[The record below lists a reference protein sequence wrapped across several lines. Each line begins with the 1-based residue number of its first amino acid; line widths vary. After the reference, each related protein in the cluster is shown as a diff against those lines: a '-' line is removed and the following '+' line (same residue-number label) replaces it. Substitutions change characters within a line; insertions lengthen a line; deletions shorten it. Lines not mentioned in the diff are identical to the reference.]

1 VRILI
6 IGAGQ
11 VGYSIA
17 ESLSEAHQIVVMDI
31 NPDRVS
37 ELTYSLDVLAIC
49 GDGNDLNNLEEVG
62 LVDMI
67 IACTNDDE
75 KNLIACE
82 SSKLIG
88 ETFTVARVK
97 NSTLFESW
105 SRSIGAFGV
114 DFMACS
120 DRLTAETIVNI
131 AGIPAALDAD
141 SFAGGKVQMAEF
153 EVTEDSAL
161 VNQTV
166 SEADQ
171 FASLT
176 FAAIIMEDQIVIPS
190 GSTKIPIGSRLVVI
204 GTPESV
210 QKFSSV
216 IKPTTNKT
224 ENIAILGGSNI
235 SAEIASIFSTRGMKP
250 TLMTADRDLSIKLA
264 EKLPNTVVM
273 CHDVTDIEFL
283 KSENII
289 QADLVVIHLDSD
301 EETLLVSLL
310 VKQLGASRVAS
321 IINSGDYVSLFENVG
336 IDVAVNPR
344 EVTAEALIHFTHNVN
359 TKRVAILDS
368 NRVEILEIEI
378 DSNSKLS
385 GRNVKAITADMPAS
399 VVIGAIVRDGQVL
412 APRGDTM
419 IQYQD
424 NIVILVDVSV
434 LDNILKQL

>member
-1 VRILI
+1 MRILI

>member
-1 VRILI
+1 MRILI

-31 NPDRVS
+31 NPVRVS

-97 NSTLFESW
+97 NSTLLESW

>member
-1 VRILI
+1 
-6 IGAGQ
+6 
-11 VGYSIA
+11 
-17 ESLSEAHQIVVMDI
+17 MDI
-31 NPDRVS
+31 NPVRVS

-120 DRLTAETIVNI
+120 DRLTAETIGNI